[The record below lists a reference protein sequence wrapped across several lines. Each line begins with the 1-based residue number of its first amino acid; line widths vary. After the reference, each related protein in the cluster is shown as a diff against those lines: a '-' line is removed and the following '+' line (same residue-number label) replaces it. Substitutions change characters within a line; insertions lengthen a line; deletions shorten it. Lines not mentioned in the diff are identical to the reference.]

1 MKYDIVICGAGVAG
15 LWLLNTLSQRGFN
28 VLLLEKNVIGGIQTL
43 ASQGM
48 IHGGHKYIMQG
59 SVPSPARAIAAMPDR
74 WNECFLGTGDIDLR
88 DVRALSETQCMWPA
102 GNFISGLSV
111 AVAAALVNT
120 KTKKL
125 EAEEYPAVL
134 RGHKGLVGSVYE
146 LPERVLDIHSLVSVL
161 SGKYIDRIKKGEAN
175 EVRPDG
181 TLLVSG
187 TLIEAQLIIFAT
199 GQGNESALALLGAGA
214 AHSQQRPLRQIMVRT
229 IEHSL
234 YGHGIV
240 SKPKPRVTVTSHPA
254 PSGGYV
260 WYLGGGVAEEAAG
273 MEEEEAI
280 RFAKQEMQEMFPSI
294 NWSSKEWATW
304 YGVRA
309 EVRDPKGLLGSG
321 PAMQEYGNVLI
332 VWPTKLTFAPA
343 LSDSVL
349 ARIEERGLR
358 PKHTDAAPAWP
369 TPSMG
374 TFPWENARW
383 SQG

>member
-48 IHGGHKYIMQG
+48 IHGGHKYVIRG
-59 SVPSPARAIAAMPDR
+59 SVPSLARAIAAMPDR

-88 DVRALSETQCMWPA
+88 EVHALSKTQVMWPA
-102 GNFISGLSV
+102 GNRISGISV
-111 AVAAALVNT
+111 AAAAALVNT

-125 EAEEYPAVL
+125 KAEEYPAVL

-146 LPERVLDIHSLVSVL
+146 LPERVLDTRSLVSVL
-161 SGKYIDRIKKGEAN
+161 SRRYIDRIKKGEAS
-175 EVRPDG
+175 EVRSDG
-181 TLLVSG
+181 ALLVSG
-187 TLIEAQLIIFAT
+187 TSIEAQLIIFAA
-199 GQGNESALALLGAGA
+199 GQGNELAPAMLGAGT

-229 IEHSL
+229 IERPL

-240 SKPKPRVTVTSHPA
+240 TRPKPRVTVTSHRA

-260 WYLGGGVAEEAAG
+260 WYLGGGVAEDAAG

-280 RFAKQEMQEMFPSI
+280 RFAKREMQDMFPSI
-294 NWSSKEWATW
+294 DWSSKEWATW

-309 EVRDPKGLLGSG
+309 EARDPEGLLGNN
-321 PAMQEYGNVLI
+321 PAIQEYGNVLV

-349 ARIEERGLR
+349 ALIKGRGLR

-369 TPSMG
+369 TPSIG

-383 SQG
+383 SQA